1 MGTQAPVN
9 PYASPAPAPPGPP
22 PDFRDLAVEESRRLI
37 AAASGVPPERQPYSL
52 CIPVDN
58 PDLTLLRKVKT
69 GLVVRLVFGIA
80 GLAGGGIL
88 AAIDEKD
95 GFPQQ
100 IPDALILAGAVCSS
114 LVGIVLLIS
123 SATFFRG
130 LVRRALG
137 DRYDRGAETG
147 SAFRSLMVA
156 LEDWSTFQRMKL
168 APEDFACVF
177 FDEAAACVR
186 LEGVRFRYFIRAA
199 DVVSLSEV
207 RGASTV
213 GTQIV
218 YRIGRTTLGITLQYD
233 SLLHELR
240 RQTIGA
246 KHTPLWKPLT
256 TTLQRPQ

>member
-1 MGTQAPVN
+1 MGTPAPVN
-9 PYASPAPAPPGPP
+9 PYASPAPAPPGRP

-37 AAASGVPPERQPYSL
+37 AAASGLPLERQPFSL
-52 CIPVDN
+52 CVPVEN

-69 GLVVRLVFGIA
+69 GLVLRLVFGLA

-88 AAIDEKD
+88 AAIEEKG
-95 GFPQQ
+95 GFPPQL
-100 IPDALILAGAVCSS
+100 PDALILGVAVCSS
-114 LVGIVLLIS
+114 LGGMLLLVS
-123 SATFFRG
+123 SATFFRR

-137 DRYDRGAETG
+137 ERFDQAQATG
-147 SAFRSLMVA
+147 SAFGSLIVGV
-156 LEDWSTFQRMKL
+156 EDWSTFRRMKL

-186 LEGVRFRYFIRAA
+186 LEGARFRYFIRAA

-207 RGASTV
+207 AGASTV

-233 SLLHELR
+233 SFLHELR

-246 KHTPLWKPLT
+246 RHTPLWTPLT
-256 TTLQRPQ
+256 TTLRRQ